1 LVNHGE
7 FPWECRYRIPGT
19 QKNPRRNMKK
29 YTKIILLVVILLL
42 GLGVWQITTLNSVN
56 QVENANQEVFANLK
70 IENGA
75 NSQSFDIS
83 GFVGKTALEATEAKT
98 NVVVNG
104 TGVNAFVTSI
114 NGRQADTGRREFWE
128 FDVNGIET
136 EVGTG
141 SYIIKNHDE
150 IEWKINNY

>member
-1 LVNHGE
+1 
-7 FPWECRYRIPGT
+7 
-19 QKNPRRNMKK
+19 
-29 YTKIILLVVILLL
+29 
-42 GLGVWQITTLNSVN
+42 LGVWQITTLNSVN

-128 FDVNGIET
+128 FDVNGIEA

>member
-1 LVNHGE
+1 
-7 FPWECRYRIPGT
+7 
-19 QKNPRRNMKK
+19 MKK
-29 YTKIILLVVILLL
+29 YTKIILPVVVLLI
-42 GLGVWQITTLNSVN
+42 GLGVWQITTLNSGN

-70 IENGA
+70 IENGV

-98 NVVVNG
+98 SVVANG
-104 TGVNAFVTSI
+104 KGVNAFVTSI
-114 NGRQADTGRREFWE
+114 NSRQADTDKHEFWE
-128 FDVNGIET
+128 FDVNGVET
-136 EVGTG
+136 EVGAG